1 MSLVLSRW
9 TLLVRLLFI
18 GFAMVLSGCGNTV
31 GRDLPLDRDL
41 ALASLETAL
50 QAWGDGKKPDELK
63 PRITMGDFAWE
74 SGKTLASFEIQKDK
88 ARGDGTNL
96 YIPVV
101 REFRGKGGNVTRSET
116 TYIVGTSPVIT
127 IFPQ

>member
-1 MSLVLSRW
+1 MSSVLARW
-9 TLLVRLLFI
+9 TLLVRLLFV
-18 GFAMVLSGCGNTV
+18 GFAMALGGCGNTV

-41 ALASLETAL
+41 AFASLETAL
-50 QAWGDGKKPDELK
+50 KAWVDGKKPDELK
-63 PRITMGDFAWE
+63 PKITMGDFGWE
-74 SGKTLASFEIQKDK
+74 SGKTLVSFQIKKDQ

-101 REFRGKGGNVTRSET
+101 REFRGKGGNVTKSET

>member
-1 MSLVLSRW
+1 MSLVLSRRVV
-9 TLLVRLLFI
+9 LVHLLFV
-18 GFAMVLSGCGNTV
+18 GVAMAVGGCGNTV

-41 ALASLETAL
+41 AMASLETAL
-50 QAWGDGKKPDELK
+50 KAWVDGKKPDELK
-63 PRITMGDFAWE
+63 PKITMGDFAWE

-101 REFRGKGGNVTRSET
+101 REFRGAGGKVTKSET

>member
-1 MSLVLSRW
+1 MSSVLARW
-9 TLLVRLLFI
+9 TLLVRLLFV
-18 GFAMVLSGCGNTV
+18 GFAMALGGCGNTV

-41 ALASLETAL
+41 AFASLETAL
-50 QAWGDGKKPDELK
+50 KAWVDGKKPDELK
-63 PRITMGDFAWE
+63 PKIIMGDFGWE
-74 SGKTLASFEIQKDK
+74 SGKTLVSFQIQKDQ

-101 REFRGKGGNVTRSET
+101 REFRGKGGNVTKSET